1 MQREFYSKF
10 FFGEVLS
17 QHSSLMSGES
27 TPSYL
32 LHYDIVIPR
41 LKAVAPDAKVLSLY
55 TYCEQVHAVLCA
67 VYAV

>member
-1 MQREFYSKF
+1 MLLFAELLRIQREFYSKF
-10 FFGEVLS
+10 FFGDVLS

-41 LKAVAPDAKVLSLY
+41 LRAVAPDAKV
-55 TYCEQVHAVLCA
+55 TYSIAQC
-67 VYAV
+67 Y